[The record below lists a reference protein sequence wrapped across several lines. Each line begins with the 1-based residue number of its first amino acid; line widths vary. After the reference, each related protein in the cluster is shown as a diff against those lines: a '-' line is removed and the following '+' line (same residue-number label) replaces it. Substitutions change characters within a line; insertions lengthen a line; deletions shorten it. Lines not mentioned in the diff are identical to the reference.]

1 MIKYYITGTR
11 RGLGA
16 ALKHQYDCV
25 DNLEDCDVF
34 INCKHDGFS
43 QVDFLYRAAAL
54 KKQIV
59 NIGSNS
65 SDGNKSKPHV
75 YAIEKAAL
83 EKANEQLFYQGV
95 NTTIIK
101 FGYFDS
107 PRVEDINA
115 KKMSIEYC
123 CGIIQWVLSQPHRVK
138 EVTICP

>member
-1 MIKYYITGTR
+1 MIKFYITGTR
-11 RGLGA
+11 RGLGSV
-16 ALKHQYDCV
+16 LKHQYDCV
-25 DNLEDCDVF
+25 DKLEDCDVF

-43 QVDFLYRAAAL
+43 QTHLLYKAAAL
-54 KKQIV
+54 GKRIV

-65 SDGNKSKPHV
+65 SDGIKKKPHL

-107 PRVEDINA
+107 PRVKDVDA
-115 KKMSIEYC
+115 DKMSIEYC
-123 CGIIQWVLSQPHRVK
+123 CSVIEWVLLQHHRVK
-138 EVTICP
+138 EITVCP